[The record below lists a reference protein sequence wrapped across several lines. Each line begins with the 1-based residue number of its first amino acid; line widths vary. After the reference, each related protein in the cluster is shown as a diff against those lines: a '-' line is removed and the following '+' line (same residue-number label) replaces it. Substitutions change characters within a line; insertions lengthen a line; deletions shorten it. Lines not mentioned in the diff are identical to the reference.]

1 MIYSKYGKIFR
12 NLRLQKNMS
21 LSELNTLSGVSK
33 ATISQFENGK
43 SLVSFD
49 KLEALLESMNL
60 TILDYSLLVNN
71 GLPEYFITQFQ
82 NIEDAYYNQ
91 DEAELQHLYEKNLE
105 YENESTYMIALSAK
119 ATYTQLSEK
128 EIQEVESLLS
138 VGPLWG
144 LYELYILIH
153 TLEQL
158 NLNLVWNI
166 IETFF
171 KNKNVFKYLKVLHE
185 YRALLINILIK
196 AELVFIEAE
205 CDTKAG
211 IVLSRLNSLA
221 VESDLTSKAIA
232 RVLKGCY
239 IYAFESR
246 SKGEKIIAGCLEVM
260 DNMGAIKLKNVIIRR
275 IALLKTR
282 VQR

>member
-1 MIYSKYGKIFR
+1 
-12 NLRLQKNMS
+12 MS
-21 LSELNTLSGVSK
+21 ISELNTLSGVSK

-43 SLVSFD
+43 SLMSFD
-49 KLEALLESMNL
+49 KLEALLEYMNL

-71 GLPEYFITQFQ
+71 GLPEYFIMQFQ

-91 DEAELQHLYEKNLE
+91 DEAELHQLYEKNLE
-105 YENESTYMIALSAK
+105 YEDESTYMIALSAK

-138 VGPLWG
+138 LGPLWG

-158 NLNLVWNI
+158 NMNLVWNI

-185 YRALLINILIK
+185 YRALLITILIK
-196 AELVFIEAE
+196 AELKFIEAD

-211 IVLSRLNSLA
+211 IVLSRMNGLT
-221 VESDLTSKAIA
+221 VESDLTSKLII

-239 IYAFESR
+239 TYAFESK
-246 SKGEKIIAGCLEVM
+246 SNGEKIIADCLEFV
-260 DNMGAIKLKNVIIRR
+260 DNLEAIKLKKIISQRF
-275 IALLKTR
+275 ILLKSR
-282 VQR
+282 VQK

>member
-1 MIYSKYGKIFR
+1 
-12 NLRLQKNMS
+12 
-21 LSELNTLSGVSK
+21 
-33 ATISQFENGK
+33 
-43 SLVSFD
+43 
-49 KLEALLESMNL
+49 
-60 TILDYSLLVNN
+60 
-71 GLPEYFITQFQ
+71 
-82 NIEDAYYNQ
+82 
-91 DEAELQHLYEKNLE
+91 
-105 YENESTYMIALSAK
+105 MIALSAK

-144 LYELYILIH
+144 QYELYILIH

-158 NLNLVWNI
+158 NLNLIWNI

-211 IVLSRLNSLA
+211 IVLSRLNSIT

-239 IYAFESR
+239 TYAFESR
-246 SKGEKIIAGCLEVM
+246 SNGEKIIAACLEVM
-260 DNMGAIKLKNVIIRR
+260 DNVGAIKLKMS
-275 IALLKTR
+275 L
-282 VQR
+282 

>member
-171 KNKNVFKYLKVLHE
+171 
-185 YRALLINILIK
+185 
-196 AELVFIEAE
+196 
-205 CDTKAG
+205 
-211 IVLSRLNSLA
+211 
-221 VESDLTSKAIA
+221 
-232 RVLKGCY
+232 
-239 IYAFESR
+239 
-246 SKGEKIIAGCLEVM
+246 
-260 DNMGAIKLKNVIIRR
+260 
-275 IALLKTR
+275 
-282 VQR
+282 